1 MTMWG
6 KWNSSILLTGV
17 GAVITTLE
25 DDMVISNKHVITYDL
40 ASLLLALY
48 PRETSSVFMRTYG

>member
-6 KWNSSILLTGV
+6 KRNSSILLTGV
-17 GAVITTLE
+17 RAVITALE
-25 DDMVISNKHVITYDL
+25 DDLVISNKHVITYDL

-48 PRETSSVFMRTYG
+48 PRETSSLLMRTYG